1 MRPSLTS
8 PCREVVP
15 TAVFDGSE
23 LFLRALPRFPLKPAS
38 HPGSRT
44 FLAFDLANQSRA
56 STPPEV
62 PDPKEMDQARD
73 LTIRRSQRAFRRR
86 QQKKDPGRCFSSWGE
101 NACVLWRDCS
111 GSEPRAS
118 PKSMEETVFL
128 NRGVIGILLLR
139 FSLYQVQKGFRG
151 KRLGEK
157 RNAKTSCSAPQRRV
171 GKCRDQDYFCAGRL
185 FF

>member
-8 PCREVVP
+8 LCREVVL

-86 QQKKDPGRCFSSWGE
+86 QQKKDPQDAFLRGATMR
-101 NACVLWRDCS
+101 ACCGAIAAAQS
-111 GSEPRAS
+111 HEPRPS
-118 PKSMEETVFL
+118 RWKK
-128 NRGVIGILLLR
+128 
-139 FSLYQVQKGFRG
+139 Q
-151 KRLGEK
+151 
-157 RNAKTSCSAPQRRV
+157 
-171 GKCRDQDYFCAGRL
+171 

>member
-1 MRPSLTS
+1 MPRGRSDR
-8 PCREVVP
+8 C
-15 TAVFDGSE
+15 FDGSE

-44 FLAFDLANQSRA
+44 FSLSIWRIKAVRA
-56 STPPEV
+56 RRPRCRTPR
-62 PDPKEMDQARD
+62 KMDQARD